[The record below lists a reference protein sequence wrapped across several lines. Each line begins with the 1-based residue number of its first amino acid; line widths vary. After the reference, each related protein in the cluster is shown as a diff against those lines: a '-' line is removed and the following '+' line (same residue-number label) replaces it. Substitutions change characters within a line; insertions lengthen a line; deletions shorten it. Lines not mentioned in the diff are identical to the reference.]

1 MPRDGGKMTPMRVS
15 LGAALAVFLLAPTA
29 PAAPPTTETR
39 PNVVL
44 IVADDLGHG
53 DAGFTGAKDI
63 RTPHMDRL
71 AADGARFTD
80 FYANSPLCSPTRA
93 ALLSG
98 RYPQEA
104 GVWKGVPTKDK
115 KDKKEKKAEKEK
127 NADKAERK
135 AARKGE
141 PDGEGEEGAERDDL
155 HVAHDLKLLPQILK
169 EAGYATGMFGK
180 WHLGGAAPNL
190 PNDRGFDMFFGF
202 LAGSSKYGPK
212 HGPTQRLNREPF
224 DEEGNL
230 TDLFTRHA
238 CDFIRANKD
247 RPFFIYLP
255 YNAPHGPIDNAAGL
269 LPDRVRAAAARG
281 LAPGRADYAA
291 VVEHLDD
298 GIGRVLALLEELR
311 LSDRTLVVFT
321 SDNGANCDK
330 YAGSNAP
337 FRGEK
342 GQTWEGG
349 IRVPCAVRLPGRI
362 PKGTVTKSV
371 SASMDLFS
379 TVLDYAGLPLPE
391 KTRGMSL
398 RADLESGGAKPVAE
412 RTLFFELKGKVAVR
426 RGNWKLVGDLSGKE
440 NMGIAGIALFDLAA
454 DPGETTDLAEK
465 NPEVFRTL
473 KAELDAW
480 LASIP
485 AHKGIK

>member
-1 MPRDGGKMTPMRVS
+1 MTGMRARS
-15 LGAALAVFLLAPTA
+15 AWGILLIGASAC
-29 PAAPPTTETR
+29 AADTGVPSPESR

-53 DAGFTGAKDI
+53 DVGFTGAKDI
-63 RTPHMDRL
+63 QTPRIDSL

-104 GVWKGVPTKDK
+104 GVWKGVPTRE
-115 KDKKEKKAEKEK
+115 KKEKKAAKGK
-127 NADKAERK
+127 DGGKAEKK

-141 PDGEGEEGAERDDL
+141 LDDEEGFERDDL

-180 WHLGGAAPNL
+180 WHLGGASPNL
-190 PNDRGFDMFFGF
+190 PNDRGFDRFFGF
-202 LAGSSKYGPK
+202 LSGSSKYGPK
-212 HGPTQRLNREPF
+212 HGPTQRLDGKPY
-224 DEEGNL
+224 DEEGHL

-238 CDFIRANKD
+238 CDFIRANRD
-247 RPFFIYLP
+247 RSFFVYLP

-269 LPDRVRAAAARG
+269 LPDRVKAAAARG
-281 LAPGRADYAA
+281 LAPKRADYAA

-298 GIGRVLALLEELR
+298 GIGRVLALLDELK
-311 LSDRTLVVFT
+311 LAERTLVVFT

-362 PKGTVTKSV
+362 PKGTVSRSV
-371 SASMDLFS
+371 STTMDLFS

-391 KTRGMSL
+391 KTRGVSL
-398 RADLESGGAKPVAE
+398 KGDLESGGQKPLPE
-412 RTLFFELKGKVAVR
+412 RTLFFELKGKVAAR
-426 RGNWKLVGDLSGKE
+426 RGNWKLVGDVSAKE
-440 NMGIAGIALFDLAA
+440 HRKGGMGIDGLALFDLAA
-454 DPGETTDLAEK
+454 DPGETTDLAQK
-465 NPEVFRTL
+465 YPEILDGL
-473 KAELDAW
+473 KKELDAW
-480 LASIP
+480 LAEIP
-485 AHKGIK
+485 SRRGSR

>member
-1 MPRDGGKMTPMRVS
+1 MPRDGGKITLMRLS
-15 LGAALAVFLLAPTA
+15 LGAALAVSLLASAA
-29 PAAPPTTETR
+29 PADPPAPGPR
-39 PNVVL
+39 PNVIL
-44 IVADDLGHG
+44 IIADDLGYG

-63 RTPHMDRL
+63 LTPNIDRI
-71 AADGARFTD
+71 AREGVRFTD
-80 FYANSPLCSPTRA
+80 FYANAPLCSPTRA

-104 GVWKGVPTKDK
+104 GVWKGVPTKE
-115 KDKKEKKAEKEK
+115 KKEKKAEKNK
-127 NADKAERK
+127 DKAEKK
-135 AARKGE
+135 AARKGT
-141 PDGEGEEGAERDDL
+141 PDEGEDNGGFERDDL
-155 HVAHDLKLLPQILK
+155 QLAHDLKLLPQILK

-190 PNDRGFDMFFGF
+190 PNDRGFDRFFGF
-202 LAGSSKYGPK
+202 LSGSSKYGPK
-212 HGPTQRLNREPF
+212 HGPTQRLDREPF

-230 TDLFTRHA
+230 TDLFTKHA

-247 RPFFIYLP
+247 KPFFVYLP

-298 GIGRVLALLEELR
+298 GIGRVLATLDELA
-311 LSDRTLVVFT
+311 LADRTLVIFT
-321 SDNGANCDK
+321 SDNGANRDK

-349 IRVPCAVRLPGRI
+349 IRVPCAARLPGRI
-362 PKGTVTKSV
+362 PKGAVSRSV

-379 TVLDYAGLPLPE
+379 TILDYAGLPLPE
-391 KTRGMSL
+391 RTRGVSL

-412 RTLFFELKGKVAVR
+412 RTLFFELKGKVAAR
-426 RGNWKLVGDLSGKE
+426 RGNWKLVGDISDKDHRKGG
-440 NMGIAGIALFDLAA
+440 MGIDGFALFDLAA
-454 DPGETTDLAEK
+454 DPGETTDLAQK
-465 NPEVFRTL
+465 NPEILESL
-473 KAELDAW
+473 KKELDAW
-480 LASIP
+480 LAGVP
-485 AHKGIK
+485 AHRGTR